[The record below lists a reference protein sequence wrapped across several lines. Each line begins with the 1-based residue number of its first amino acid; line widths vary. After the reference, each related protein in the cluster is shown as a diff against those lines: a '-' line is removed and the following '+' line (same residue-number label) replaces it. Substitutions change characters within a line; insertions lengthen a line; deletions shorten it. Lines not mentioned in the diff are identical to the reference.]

1 MAKCSKCGEK
11 AVTFIRYN
19 GNHLCQD
26 HLEEYVE
33 RRVKT
38 EIRHQINLDGIG
50 HIAVALS
57 GGKDS
62 SVTLRILADILAPR
76 SDIDL
81 SAITIDEGIKGYRQ
95 KTLKKAKTLTKSIG
109 ITHHIV
115 SFKDEFEITMDAIA
129 ADVGDKTACTFC
141 GVLRRKCL
149 NKTAKGIGAN
159 VIATGLNLDDTAQ
172 SIMMNFTR
180 ADVERMARLGPH
192 SKVQPGLIP
201 RIQPLRSI
209 PEKEVYLYAMLRN
222 VPFSDETC
230 PYANDAIRN
239 QYRDIIDRMEA
250 RTPGTRHSILA
261 SYDAI
266 LPLLRDHFLASS
278 LNLCSCGEPTP
289 KKRCMACELLENIR
303 GQDDQ
308 KKS

>member
-1 MAKCSKCGEK
+1 M
-11 AVTFIRYN
+11 TFIRYN
-19 GNHLCQD
+19 GSHLCRV

-38 EIRHQINLDGIG
+38 EIRHQIDLDGID

-76 SDIDL
+76 SDINL

-129 ADVGDKTACTFC
+129 VDVGDKTACTYC

-159 VIATGLNLDDTAQ
+159 VMATGLNLDDTAQ

-209 PEKEVYLYAMLRN
+209 PEKEVYLYAVLRN

-239 QYRDIIDRMEA
+239 QYRDMIDRMEA

-266 LPLLRDHFLASS
+266 LPLLRDHFLAPS
-278 LNLCSCGEPTP
+278 LNSCSCGEPTP
-289 KKRCMACELLENIR
+289 KKKCMACELLENIR